1 MKLILGMGLTGLSVA
16 RFFSSNNIAYRIADS
31 RLSPPMQDICKKE
44 NLLSDC
50 HLGEW
55 KESLLDNITEIIIS
69 PGIAE
74 TESIVGWARL
84 QKIPVISDIELFG
97 RYTKA
102 PIVGITGSNGKSTVT
117 QLLGEMSIGSGKNA
131 VICGNIG
138 KPVMESL
145 SDEAEL
151 YVVELSSYQLDYT
164 NSLNLLTGV
173 VTNIT
178 PDHLDRYP
186 DYDIYIA
193 SKLNLYEYC
202 QYSVVNLNEPLVKG
216 VEGDSSYA
224 IEEVTQSC
232 EFSAKK
238 VDGVFTLYQGED
250 ILMTSN
256 DLMIVGRHNV
266 ENVLAALTLGHQV
279 GLSVEEMIQVAKS
292 FTGLPH
298 RLEWV
303 ANLSGVDYFNNS
315 KSTNAISTI
324 TAIEALSDRYKS
336 IVLIAGGIAKKED
349 YSKLFQLISEKI
361 NAVILI
367 GESATLFSQQING
380 CPVSI
385 VESMKQAVISSKAIA
400 KEGAILLSPG
410 CASFDMFVDF
420 NERGEVFKRHVL
432 EDNKDFL

>member
-31 RLSPPMQDICKKE
+31 RLSPPMQDICIKE

-55 KESLLDNITEIIIS
+55 KESLLDNITEIVIS

-74 TESIVGWARL
+74 TESIVGWARE

-266 ENVLAALTLGHQV
+266 ENVLAALTLGQQA
-279 GLSVEEMIQVAKS
+279 GLSVQEMIQVAKS

-361 NAVILI
+361 DAVILI

-432 EDNKDFL
+432 EEN

>member
-16 RFFSSNNIAYRIADS
+16 RFFSSNNVAYRIADS
-31 RLSPPMQDICKKE
+31 RLSPPMHGKCKKE

-50 HLGEW
+50 RLGDW
-55 KESLLDNITEIIIS
+55 KESLLDSVTEIIIS

-74 TESIVGWARL
+74 TEAIVVWARL

-102 PIVGITGSNGKSTVT
+102 PIIGITGSNGKSTVT
-117 QLLGEMSIGSGKNA
+117 QLLGEMAIGSGKNT

-164 NSLNLLTGV
+164 NNLNLLTGV

-186 DYDIYIA
+186 NYDVYIA
-193 SKLNLYEYC
+193 SKLNLYQYC
-202 QYSVVNLNEPLVKG
+202 QYSVINLDESLVQGIK
-216 VEGDSSYA
+216 GDSCYA
-224 IEEVTQSC
+224 IEGVAQSC
-232 EFSAKK
+232 DFNAKK
-238 VDGVFTLYQGED
+238 DDGVYKIYQGKD
-250 ILMTSN
+250 ILMTSD
-256 DLMIVGRHNV
+256 DLMILGRHNV
-266 ENVLAALTLGHQV
+266 ENVLAALTLGQQA
-279 GLSVEEMIQVAKS
+279 GLSLQEMIQAAKS

-303 ANLSGVDYFNNS
+303 TNLNGVDYYNDS
-315 KSTNAISTI
+315 KSTSSISTI
-324 TAIEALSDRYKS
+324 TAIKALSDRHKS

-361 NAVILI
+361 DAVILI
-367 GESATLFSQQING
+367 GESATLFSQQINV

-420 NERGEVFKRHVL
+420 NERGEVFERHVL
-432 EDNKDFL
+432 GN

>member
-31 RLSPPMQDICKKE
+31 RLSPPMQDICIKE

-361 NAVILI
+361 DAVILI

-420 NERGEVFKRHVL
+420 NERGEVFKHYVL
-432 EDNKDFL
+432 EENQNYK

>member
-16 RFFSSNNIAYRIADS
+16 RFFSSNNVDYRIADS
-31 RLSPPMQDICKKE
+31 RLSPPMQDICVKE

-55 KESLLDNITEIIIS
+55 KESLLDNITEVVIS

-216 VEGDSSYA
+216 VEGDSCYA

-238 VDGVFTLYQGED
+238 VDGVYTLYQGED

>member
-16 RFFSSNNIAYRIADS
+16 RFFSSNNVDYRIADS
-31 RLSPPMQDICKKE
+31 RLSPPMQDTCIKE

-55 KESLLDNITEIIIS
+55 KESLLDNITEVVIS

>member
-31 RLSPPMQDICKKE
+31 RLSPPMQDICIKE

-55 KESLLDNITEIIIS
+55 KESLLDNITEIVIS

-117 QLLGEMSIGSGKNA
+117 QLLGEMAIGSGKNA

-193 SKLNLYEYC
+193 SKLNLYQFC

-216 VEGDSSYA
+216 IKGDSYYT

-238 VDGVFTLYQGED
+238 FDGVYTLYQGED

-266 ENVLAALTLGHQV
+266 ENVLAALTLGQQA
-279 GLSVEEMIQVAKS
+279 GLSVQEMIQVTKS

-303 ANLSGVDYFNNS
+303 TNLSGVDYFNNS

-361 NAVILI
+361 DAVILI

-420 NERGEVFKRHVL
+420 NERGEVFKRHVF
-432 EDNKDFL
+432 EEN

>member
-31 RLSPPMQDICKKE
+31 RLSPPMQDICIKE

>member
-31 RLSPPMQDICKKE
+31 RLSPPMQDICIKE

-55 KESLLDNITEIIIS
+55 KESLLDNITEIVIS

-74 TESIVGWARL
+74 TESIVGWARE

-117 QLLGEMSIGSGKNA
+117 QLLGEMAIGSGKNA

-151 YVVELSSYQLDYT
+151 YVVEMSSYQLDYT
-164 NSLNLLTGV
+164 NNLNLLTGV

-193 SKLNLYEYC
+193 SKLKLYEYC
-202 QYSVVNLNEPLVKG
+202 QYPVVNLNEPLVKG
-216 VEGDSSYA
+216 IRGDSYYA
-224 IEEVTQSC
+224 IEEATQSC

-238 VDGVFTLYQGED
+238 IGGVYTLYHGEE
-250 ILMTSN
+250 ILMTS
-256 DLMIVGRHNV
+256 DELIVVGRHNV
-266 ENVLAALTLGHQV
+266 ENVLAALTLGQQA
-279 GLSVEEMIQVAKS
+279 GLSVQEMIQVAKS

-432 EDNKDFL
+432 EEN

>member
-16 RFFSSNNIAYRIADS
+16 RFFSSNNVDYRIADS
-31 RLSPPMQDICKKE
+31 RLSPPMQDICIKE

-55 KESLLDNITEIIIS
+55 KESLLDNITEIVIS

-186 DYDIYIA
+186 NYDIYIA
-193 SKLNLYEYC
+193 SKLKLYEYC

>member
-16 RFFSSNNIAYRIADS
+16 RFFSSNNVDYRIADS
-31 RLSPPMQDICKKE
+31 RLSPPMQDICVKE

-55 KESLLDNITEIIIS
+55 KESLLDNITEVVIS

-216 VEGDSSYA
+216 VEGDSCYA

-361 NAVILI
+361 DAVILI

-420 NERGEVFKRHVL
+420 NERGEVFKHHVL
-432 EDNKDFL
+432 EEN

>member
-16 RFFSSNNIAYRIADS
+16 RFFSSNNVDYRIADS
-31 RLSPPMQDICKKE
+31 RLSPPMQDVCIKE

-55 KESLLDNITEIIIS
+55 KESLLDNITEVVIS

>member
-16 RFFSSNNIAYRIADS
+16 RFFSSHNVDYRIADS
-31 RLSPPMQDICKKE
+31 RLSPPMQDICVKE

-55 KESLLDNITEIIIS
+55 KESLLDNITEVVIS

-173 VTNIT
+173 VTNIS

>member
-16 RFFSSNNIAYRIADS
+16 RFFSSNNVDYRIADS
-31 RLSPPMQDICKKE
+31 RLSPPMQDICIKE

-55 KESLLDNITEIIIS
+55 KESLLDNITEIVIS

>member
-1 MKLILGMGLTGLSVA
+1 MA
-16 RFFSSNNIAYRIADS
+16 
-31 RLSPPMQDICKKE
+31 
-44 NLLSDC
+44 
-50 HLGEW
+50 
-55 KESLLDNITEIIIS
+55 
-69 PGIAE
+69 
-74 TESIVGWARL
+74 
-84 QKIPVISDIELFG
+84 
-97 RYTKA
+97 
-102 PIVGITGSNGKSTVT
+102 
-117 QLLGEMSIGSGKNA
+117 IGSGKNA

-151 YVVELSSYQLDYT
+151 YIVEMSSYQLDYT
-164 NSLNLLTGV
+164 NNLNLLTGV

-193 SKLNLYEYC
+193 SKLKLYEYC

-216 VEGDSSYA
+216 IKGDSYYA
-224 IEEVTQSC
+224 IEEATQSC

-238 VDGVFTLYQGED
+238 VGGFYTLYHGKD
-250 ILMTSN
+250 ILMTSD
-256 DLMIVGRHNV
+256 DLIVVGRHNV
-266 ENVLAALTLGHQV
+266 ENVLAALTLGQQA
-279 GLSVEEMIQVAKS
+279 GLSVQEMIQVAKS

-303 ANLSGVDYFNNS
+303 ANLCGVDYFNNS

-324 TAIEALSDRYKS
+324 TAIEALSDKYKS

-361 NAVILI
+361 DAVILI

-420 NERGEVFKRHVL
+420 NERGEVFKHHVI
-432 EDNKDFL
+432 EENQN

>member
-303 ANLSGVDYFNNS
+303 TNLSGVDYFNNS

>member
-31 RLSPPMQDICKKE
+31 RLSPPMQDICVKE

-55 KESLLDNITEIIIS
+55 KESLLDNITEVVIS

-117 QLLGEMSIGSGKNA
+117 QLLGEMAIGSEKNA

-151 YVVELSSYQLDYT
+151 YVVEMSSYQLDYT
-164 NSLNLLTGV
+164 NNLNLLTGV

-186 DYDIYIA
+186 NYDIYIA
-193 SKLNLYEYC
+193 SKLKLYEYC
-202 QYSVVNLNEPLVKG
+202 QYSVVNLNESLVKG
-216 VEGDSSYA
+216 IKGDSYYA

-238 VDGVFTLYQGED
+238 VDGVYTLYQGED
-250 ILMTSN
+250 ILMTSD
-256 DLMIVGRHNV
+256 DLIVVGRHNV

-410 CASFDMFVDF
+410 CASFDMFADF

-432 EDNKDFL
+432 EDN

>member
-31 RLSPPMQDICKKE
+31 RLSPPMQDTCIKE

-50 HLGEW
+50 HLGKW
-55 KESLLDNITEIIIS
+55 KESLLDNITEVVIS

-117 QLLGEMSIGSGKNA
+117 QLLGEMAIGSGKNS

-151 YVVELSSYQLDYT
+151 YVVEISSYQLDYT
-164 NSLNLLTGV
+164 NNLNLLTGV

-186 DYDIYIA
+186 NYDIYIA
-193 SKLNLYEYC
+193 SKLKLYEYC
-202 QYSVVNLNEPLVKG
+202 QHPVVNLNESLVKG
-216 VEGDSSYA
+216 IKGDSYYA

-238 VDGVFTLYQGED
+238 VGGVYTLYQDED
-250 ILMTSN
+250 ILMTSD
-256 DLMIVGRHNV
+256 DLIVVGRHNV
-266 ENVLAALTLGHQV
+266 ENVLAALTLGQQA
-279 GLSVEEMIQVAKS
+279 GLSVQEMIQVAKS

-303 ANLSGVDYFNNS
+303 AKLSGVDYFNNS

-361 NAVILI
+361 DAVILI
-367 GESATLFSQQING
+367 GEAGTLFSQQING

-432 EDNKDFL
+432 EDN

>member
-31 RLSPPMQDICKKE
+31 RLSPPMHGKCKKE

-50 HLGEW
+50 HLGDW
-55 KESLLDNITEIIIS
+55 QESLLDTVTEIIIS

-74 TESIVGWARL
+74 TEAIVGWARL

-97 RYTKA
+97 RYAKA
-102 PIVGITGSNGKSTVT
+102 PIIGITGSNGKSTVT
-117 QLLGEMSIGSGKNA
+117 QLLGEMAIGSGKNA

-151 YVVELSSYQLDYT
+151 YVVEMSSYQLDYT
-164 NSLNLLTGV
+164 NNLNLLTGV

-186 DYDIYIA
+186 NYDVYIA
-193 SKLNLYEYC
+193 SKLNLYQYC
-202 QYSVVNLNEPLVKG
+202 QYSVVNLDESLVQGIK
-216 VEGDSSYA
+216 GDSCYA
-224 IEEVTQSC
+224 IEGVTQSC
-232 EFSAKK
+232 DFSAKK
-238 VDGVFTLYQGED
+238 VDGLYSIYQSKD
-250 ILMTSN
+250 ILMTS
-256 DLMIVGRHNV
+256 DELMVLGRHNV
-266 ENVLAALTLGHQV
+266 ENVLAALTLGRQA
-279 GLSVEEMIQVAKS
+279 GLSAQEMIQVAKS

-303 ANLSGVDYFNNS
+303 INLNGVDYYNDS
-315 KSTNAISTI
+315 KSTSAISTI

-349 YSKLFQLISEKI
+349 YSKLFQ
-361 NAVILI
+361 
-367 GESATLFSQQING
+367 
-380 CPVSI
+380 
-385 VESMKQAVISSKAIA
+385 
-400 KEGAILLSPG
+400 
-410 CASFDMFVDF
+410 
-420 NERGEVFKRHVL
+420 
-432 EDNKDFL
+432 

>member
-16 RFFSSNNIAYRIADS
+16 RFFSSNNVDYRIADS
-31 RLSPPMQDICKKE
+31 RLSPPMQDICIKE

-55 KESLLDNITEIIIS
+55 KESILKNITEVVIS

-84 QKIPVISDIELFG
+84 QKIPIISDIELFG

-117 QLLGEMSIGSGKNA
+117 KLMGAMAIGSGKNA

-151 YVVELSSYQLDYT
+151 YVVEMSSYQLDYT
-164 NSLNLLTGV
+164 NNLNLLTGV

-186 DYDIYIA
+186 NYDIYIA
-193 SKLNLYEYC
+193 SKLKLYEYC

-216 VEGDSSYA
+216 IKGDSYYA
-224 IEEVTQSC
+224 IEEATQSC

-238 VDGVFTLYQGED
+238 VGGVYTIYQGKN
-250 ILMTSN
+250 ILMTSD
-256 DLMIVGRHNV
+256 DLIVVGRHNV
-266 ENVLAALTLGHQV
+266 ENVLAALTLGQQA
-279 GLSVEEMIQVAKS
+279 GLSVQEMIQVAKS

-315 KSTNAISTI
+315 KSTNALSSI

-361 NAVILI
+361 DAVILI

-410 CASFDMFVDF
+410 CASFDMFADF

-432 EDNKDFL
+432 EDN